1 MKRLED
7 LNYYEILEVSPNAS
21 QGEIRK
27 AYERAKKTYSRDSMA
42 IYSLLDENESE
53 EMLRLVEKAY
63 QTIGNDR
70 KRREY
75 NQTLA
80 RARIEERETREPSFY
95 EYLSQQGSLLQSS
108 EDKRLNADQ
117 REKIEEIISQPGF
130 EYTGPALERI
140 REVLGLDLRE
150 ISMRTKVSRTNLQ
163 FIEAEKFT
171 HLPAL
176 VYLRGFVSEYARCL
190 GLDAPRVLED
200 YINRYREWER
210 NREK

>member
-70 KRREY
+70 KRQEY

-80 RARIEERETREPSFY
+80 RAEIEERETREPSLY
-95 EYLSQQGSLLQSS
+95 EYLSQQGSLLQPS
-108 EDKRLNADQ
+108 EDNRLNADQ

-163 FIEAEKFT
+163 FIEAERFT

-210 NREK
+210 TKEK